1 MVRRFEVYLLNVDE
15 SPEARDTRPCVIV
28 SPDEMNKHLDS
39 VIIAPVSTVTREY
52 PTRVPFEFL
61 GGMRAVVLDQ
71 IQTVAKSRLTK
82 KIGDLDSPERA
93 ATVAILQEIFAQ

>member
-15 SPEARDTRPCVIV
+15 TSDARDTRPCVVV

-61 GGMRAVVLDQ
+61 GGRRAVVLDQ
-71 IQTVAKSRLTK
+71 LQTVEKSRLTK
-82 KIGDLDSPERA
+82 RIGDLDSSERA
-93 ATVAILQEIFAQ
+93 VIVDILQEMFAQ